1 MPLLPNILSWWFHW
15 YFSLLL
21 VSRDNWSKTDAL
33 DTGGCVVGRQKERV
47 KSLEER
53 MKDPRDLFMGV
64 VLLTIAVLSW
74 SRLFGWSLVIP
85 GAVFIVGMVFWFAIT
100 LCQKSRLNRKAT

>member
-1 MPLLPNILSWWFHW
+1 M
-15 YFSLLL
+15 
-21 VSRDNWSKTDAL
+21 RRGAAKGTSKELKRTN
-33 DTGGCVVGRQKERV
+33 ERPKV
-47 KSLEER
+47 
-53 MKDPRDLFMGV
+53 LFMGV